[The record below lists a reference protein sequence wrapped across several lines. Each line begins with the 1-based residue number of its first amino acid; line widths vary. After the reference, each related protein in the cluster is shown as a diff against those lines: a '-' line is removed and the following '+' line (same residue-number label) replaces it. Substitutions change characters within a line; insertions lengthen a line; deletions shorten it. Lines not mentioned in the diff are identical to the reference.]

1 MNGTR
6 KIVKPELT
14 IALPEFSKA
23 VLLHEYKDE
32 HGAVSVYEN
41 DQYRWIQSGAG
52 NIQSAMRKTDA
63 SNPVLPYF
71 PALLSA
77 LLFLPAPQRILI
89 IGLGGG
95 ELIRFFKHCLPDTEL
110 FAIEKS
116 RAMIHAF
123 NCYFQ
128 QNTLPI
134 DVIADD
140 ICTYTSHRDQRP
152 YDMVFLDVY
161 GENSLPACL
170 YEKHFYYKLS
180 GMLSDQGIL
189 SINLIVRDE
198 AEAIELLK
206 SIRKAFHKM
215 TLCLSVG
222 KHMNIVVLAFNQPP
236 KIKTIQQLNKNA
248 IQLNA
253 SSSINFNELI
263 DNIFASNPNNGT
275 HLSF

>member
-1 MNGTR
+1 MNGADETMDYAQA
-6 KIVKPELT
+6 IS
-14 IALPEFSKA
+14 LPQFSKA

-32 HGAVSVYEN
+32 HGAISVYEN

-52 NIQSAMRKTDA
+52 NIQSAMRKTDT

-77 LLFLPAPQRILI
+77 LLFLPDPQRTLI

-95 ELIRFFKHCLPDTEL
+95 ELIRFFKHCLPKTEL

-140 ICTYTSHRDQRP
+140 ICSYTSHRDQRP

-180 GMLSDQGIL
+180 GMLSDQGIV
-189 SINLIVRDE
+189 SMNLIVRDE
-198 AEAIELLK
+198 TEAIELLK

-236 KIKTIQQLNKNA
+236 KIRTKQQLNENA
-248 IQLNA
+248 IRLNG
-253 SSSINFNELI
+253 SSNINFNELI
-263 DNIFASNPNNGT
+263 ENIFSSNPNNGT
-275 HLSF
+275 SLSF